1 MTNYFTLA
9 ARHNRAVFYS
19 LLSAACMLAAGGCSR
34 QAEQAEADAPPP
46 VQVASVTEDSV
57 RRTVTADGVLFA
69 KNQWNV
75 MPSITAPVARFLV
88 NRGDV
93 VKKGQLLAVLENRGL
108 VANVEANKGQVDQA
122 QANLHNTEQA
132 AIPES
137 IVKAQTDLESAQQQ
151 YDAAKKV
158 LDSRQEL
165 LKEGALSRK
174 LVDDATVQF
183 AQAKA
188 QLDTAN
194 EHLRVLQA
202 AGKQA
207 QIDQA
212 KAQVTAAQGQLSSA
226 EAQVT
231 YSEVRSPEA
240 GVIADRPLYP
250 GDIAQAGTPL
260 MVLMDVSSV
269 VARVNVPTADAAGV
283 KVGQDATINL
293 ADTGQDV
300 PAKVRVVSPATD
312 PNSATVQIWVEAPNP
327 DRRLKVGAAAH
338 VTIVTEVIKN
348 ALLIPA
354 AAVLPGETGGTAVLV
369 IDSDQVA
376 HRRAVQLGVKQ
387 GDKVQVLTGVAP
399 REDVVIVGGLGVDDR
414 TKVKVVQANAPG
426 EEDED
431 QPEEVPAAKKD
442 AKGK

>member
-1 MTNYFTLA
+1 MPKYSTLA
-9 ARHNRAVFYS
+9 VRHNRTALYS
-19 LLSAACMLAAGGCSR
+19 LVCAVCLLAAGGCSR
-34 QAEQAEADAPPP
+34 QQETAAADTPPA
-46 VQVASVTEDSV
+46 VQVAAVTEDSV

-75 MPSITAPVARFLV
+75 MPNITAPVARFLV

-93 VKKGQLLAVLENRGL
+93 VKKDQLLAVLENRGL
-108 VANVEANKGQVDQA
+108 VANVETNKGQVQQA
-122 QANLHNTEQA
+122 QANLQNTEQA

-137 IVKAQTDLESAQQQ
+137 IVKAQTDVESDQEQ

-165 LKEGALSRK
+165 FKEGALARK
-174 LVDDATVQF
+174 LVDDAAVLF

-188 QLDTAN
+188 QLDTAK
-194 EHLRVLQA
+194 EHLRALQA

-212 KAQVTAAQGQLSSA
+212 KAQVTAAQGQLRSA
-226 EAQVT
+226 ETQVT

-240 GVIADRPLYP
+240 GVVSDRPLYP

-260 MVLMDVSSV
+260 MVVMDVSSV
-269 VARVNVPTADAAGV
+269 VARVNVPIAEAAGV
-283 KVGQDATINL
+283 KVGQDATINF

-300 PAKVRVVSPATD
+300 PAKVHVVSPATD
-312 PNSATVQIWVEAPNP
+312 PNSSTVQIWVEAPNP
-327 DRRLKVGAAAH
+327 GLRLKVGAAVH
-338 VTIVTEVIKN
+338 VTIVTETIKN
-348 ALLIPA
+348 AMMIPA
-354 AAVLPGETGGTAVLV
+354 TAVLPGETGGTAVLV

-387 GDKVQVLTGVAP
+387 GAKVQVLTGVAP
-399 REDVVIVGGLGVDDR
+399 REDVVIVGGLGVDDK
-414 TKVKVVQANAPG
+414 TKVKVVKANAPG

-431 QPEEVPAAKKD
+431 QPQEVPAPKKD

>member
-1 MTNYFTLA
+1 MKKYFTSVLC
-9 ARHNRAVFYS
+9 
-19 LLSAACMLAAGGCSR
+19 AACMLAAGGCAKK
-34 QAEQAEADAPPP
+34 QEEAAAEAPAP
-46 VQVASVTEDSV
+46 VQVAAVTEDSV
-57 RRTVTADGVLFA
+57 RRTVAADGVLFA

-75 MPSITAPVARFLV
+75 MPNITAPVARFLV

-93 VKKGQLLAVLENRGL
+93 VKKDQLLAVLENRGL
-108 VANVEANKGQVDQA
+108 VANVDANKGQVAQA

-137 IVKAQTDLESAQQQ
+137 IVKAQTDIESDQEQ
-151 YDAAKKV
+151 YNAAKKV

-174 LVDDATVQF
+174 LVDDAGVQF

-188 QLDTAN
+188 QLDTAK
-194 EHLRVLQA
+194 EHLRILQA

-212 KAQVTAAQGQLSSA
+212 NAQVAAAQGQLRSA
-226 EAQVT
+226 ETQVT

-240 GVIADRPLYP
+240 GVVADRPLYP

-260 MVLMDVSSV
+260 MVVMDVSSV
-269 VARVNVPTADAAGV
+269 VARVNVPAADASGI
-283 KVGQDATINL
+283 KVGQDAVINIS
-293 ADTGQDV
+293 DTGQDV
-300 PAKVRVVSPATD
+300 AAKVRVVSVATD
-312 PNSATVQIWVEAPNP
+312 PNSSTVQIWVEAPNAE
-327 DRRLKVGAAAH
+327 RRLKVGEAVH
-338 VTIVTEVIKN
+338 VTIVTETIKN
-348 ALLIPA
+348 AMLIPV

-387 GDKVQVLTGVAP
+387 GDKVQVLSGVAQ
-399 REDVVIVGGLGVDDR
+399 REDVVIVGGLGVDDKQ
-414 TKVKVVQANAPG
+414 KVKVVQPNAPG
-426 EEDED
+426 EDDED
-431 QPEEVPAAKKD
+431 RPEEVPAPKKG

>member
-1 MTNYFTLA
+1 MKKYFTFITG
-9 ARHNRAVFYS
+9 NRTALFS
-19 LLSAACMLAAGGCSR
+19 LLCAVCMLAGGGCSR
-34 QAEQAEADAPPP
+34 QQEQAESSAPPP
-46 VQVASVTEDSV
+46 VQVAAVTEDSV

-69 KNQWNV
+69 RNQWNV
-75 MPSITAPVARFLV
+75 MPNINAPVARFLV
-88 NRGDV
+88 NRGDAV
-93 VKKGQLLAVLENRGL
+93 SKDQLLAVLENRGL
-108 VANVEANKGQVDQA
+108 VANVDANRGQVEQA

-137 IVKAQTDLESAQQQ
+137 IVKAQTDIESGQKQ
-151 YDAAKKV
+151 YDAARKI

-165 LKEGALSRK
+165 VNEGALPRK
-174 LVDDATVQF
+174 MVDDASVQF

-188 QLDTAN
+188 QLDTAK
-194 EHLRVLQA
+194 EHLRALEA

-212 KAQVTAAQGQLSSA
+212 RAQVAAAQGQLRSA
-226 EAQVT
+226 ETQVT

-260 MVLMDVSSV
+260 MVVMDVSSV
-269 VARVNVPTADAAGV
+269 VARVNVPTADTSGV
-283 KVGQDATINL
+283 KVGQDATITI
-293 ADTGQDV
+293 AATGQDI
-300 PAKVRVVSPATD
+300 PAKVQVVSPATD
-312 PNSATVQIWVEAPNP
+312 PSSSTVQIWVEARNP
-327 DRRLKVGAAAH
+327 ERKLKVGEAVH
-338 VTIVTEVIKN
+338 VTIVTETIKN
-348 ALLIPA
+348 AMLIPVA
-354 AAVLPGETGGTAVLV
+354 AILPGETGGTAVLV
-369 IDSDQVA
+369 IDGEQVA

-387 GDKVQVLTGVAP
+387 GDKIQVVTGVAP

-414 TKVKVVQANAPG
+414 QKVKVVQANAPG

-431 QPEEVPAAKKD
+431 RPEEVPAPKKD

>member
-1 MTNYFTLA
+1 MQPYFTPA
-9 ARHNRAVFYS
+9 SRNNRAALYS
-19 LLSAACMLAAGGCSR
+19 VLCGACMLAAAGCSNTP
-34 QAEQAEADAPPP
+34 EQAVAEAPAP
-46 VQVASVTEDSV
+46 VQVAAVTEDSV
-57 RRTVTADGVLFA
+57 RRTVAADGVLFA

-75 MPSITAPVARFLV
+75 MPNITAPVARFLV

-93 VKKGQLLAVLENRGL
+93 VKKDHLLAVLENRGL
-108 VANVEANKGQVDQA
+108 IANVEANKGQVEQA

-137 IVKAQTDLESAQQQ
+137 IVKAQTDVESDQQQ

-174 LVDDATVQF
+174 LVDDAGVQF

-188 QLDTAN
+188 QLDTAK
-194 EHLRVLQA
+194 EHLRILQA
-202 AGKQA
+202 DGKQA

-212 KAQVTAAQGQLSSA
+212 KAQVAAAQGQLRSA
-226 EAQVT
+226 ETQVT

-240 GVIADRPLYP
+240 GVVADRPLYP

-260 MVLMDVSSV
+260 MVVMDVSSV
-269 VARVNVPTADAAGV
+269 VARVNVPAADASGIQ
-283 KVGQDATINL
+283 VGQDATINIS
-293 ADTGQDV
+293 DTGQDV
-300 PAKVRVVSPATD
+300 PAKVRVVSVATD
-312 PNSATVQIWVEAPNP
+312 PNSSTVQVWVEAPNP
-327 DRRLKVGAAAH
+327 ERKLKVGEAVH
-338 VTIVTEVIKN
+338 VTIVSETIKN
-348 ALLIPA
+348 AMLIPV

-387 GDKVQVLTGVAP
+387 GDKVQVLSGVAP

-414 TKVKVVQANAPG
+414 QKVKVVRPDAPG
-426 EEDED
+426 EDDED
-431 QPEEVPAAKKD
+431 RPEEVPAAKKG